1 MIFSI
6 LIISAAVFGRFQLR
20 FIDCKFV
27 KRIVITQL
35 VGIGASCAVSFKTEG
50 YIIFTFAIIA
60 I

>member
-20 FIDCKFV
+20 FIDSKFA

-35 VGIGASCAVSFKTEG
+35 VVIGASCAVGFKTEG
-50 YIIFTFAIIA
+50 YITFTFAIIA